1 MSATIHDVLTI
12 LERDRALHLVQPCS
26 PRDLDLVEEALGLR
40 LPATYRALLQR
51 IGGGIFYDRHE
62 VFGARRLILHDIE
75 LVPDIL
81 TVRRQLAEAGRMGG
95 ANLVPIHRCGPDLH
109 LLDVSRGDGP
119 APVVNEAGRSWPDL
133 PDFLADVVLPAPA
146 DGGMERTTPAAGRG
160 L

>member
-1 MSATIHDVLTI
+1 VSATILDVLAI

-81 TVRRQLAEAGRMGG
+81 TVRRQLAEAGRMGR

-109 LLDVSRGDGP
+109 LLDVSGGEGP
-119 APVVNEAGRSWPDL
+119 SPVVDEAGRSWPDL

-146 DGGMERTTPAAGRG
+146 DARMDTTTPAAGRG